1 MDPFAQLL
9 VVQGHDTRLDQ
20 LRHRRETLPE
30 RAEHAAKEDE
40 LAVLDADAAKVEAER
55 DEHARSQSR
64 REDELAALETKIG
77 EVDRHLYGGG
87 VTSPREAVD
96 MQAELESLHKRR
108 GVLEENVLEV
118 MEVVEPL
125 NQRLADIGSA
135 RASLLESLDSLA
147 AVLAE
152 AEKGLDEQI
161 VAIEDERSQAV
172 DGVAADQLEHYETL
186 RKQLGGIGVAQ
197 LTAGTCGGCNL
208 TLSAVEID
216 RIKHEPAEAMIHCEE
231 CGRILVR

>member
-1 MDPFAQLL
+1 VDAFEQLL
-9 VVQGHDTRLDQ
+9 VVQGHDTKLDQ

-30 RAEHAAKEDE
+30 RAAHAEKEAE
-40 LAVLDADAAKVEAER
+40 LAALDARAAEVEARR
-55 DEHARSQSR
+55 DEHARTQSR

-96 MQAELESLHKRR
+96 MQAELESLNKRR
-108 GVLEENVLEV
+108 GTLEENVIEV

-125 NQRLADIGSA
+125 NQQLADISST
-135 RASLLESLDSLA
+135 RASLVEALDSLSS
-147 AVLAE
+147 VLAE
-152 AEKGLDEQI
+152 AEKELDAEI
-161 VAIEDERSQAV
+161 ISIETDRTQAT
-172 DGVAADQLEHYETL
+172 DGIEAGHLEHYEAL
-186 RKQLGGIGVAQ
+186 RKGLGGIGVARF
-197 LTAGTCGGCNL
+197 TSGTCGGCNL

-216 RIKHEPAEAMIHCEE
+216 RIKHEPADAMIHCEE